1 MRSEMR
7 KLRIA
12 FDASQTGR
20 RKAGCGFYAA
30 ALLDGLLRASKNIY
44 DYTALTSF
52 GSFFHDPCQALAFP
66 HLGRGSGYGPRFLS
80 RRAATLFWNNRA
92 RGGRYL
98 DQFDIVHANNFWC
111 PPWHISGCLVYTLYD
126 MSFLDNPEWTTAKN
140 RSGCLEGIQRSARFA
155 DKFVA
160 ISEATKGAF
169 LNHFPDVIPD
179 KITVVYPASRYSMPG
194 YSRKPMR
201 PKRMPARVQTN
212 FFLSVGTIEPRKN
225 QEFLVIAYENYR
237 DRGNPPIP
245 LVFAGKPGWLM
256 DGFQARIQASR
267 WADDIHMLG
276 YVSEGELAWLYS
288 NCLANL
294 YPSLYE
300 GFGLPVLEG
309 MSFGACTLASDRTSI
324 PEIAGNAGILLPPND
339 TEAWIQALANL
350 TARQTEMS
358 ELKKLALARS
368 TAFEWATSTD
378 NILALYEK
386 H

>member
-1 MRSEMR
+1 MR

-30 ALLDGLLRASKNIY
+30 ALLDGLLRGSRDAY
-44 DYTALTSF
+44 DYTVLTSF

-66 HLGRGSGYGPRFLS
+66 HWARGCGYGPRFLS

-92 RGGRYL
+92 RGGQYL

-111 PPWHISGCLVYTLYD
+111 PPWSISGCLVYTLYD
-126 MSFLDNPEWTTAKN
+126 MSFLDNPEWTTDKN
-140 RSGCLEGIQRSARFA
+140 RSGCLEGVQRAARFA
-155 DKFVA
+155 DRFVA
-160 ISEATKGAF
+160 ISEATKSAF
-169 LNHFPDVIPD
+169 LNHFPDVSPD

-194 YSRKPMR
+194 YSRKPR
-201 PKRMPARVQTN
+201 KPKKMPARVHSN

-225 QEFLVIAYENYR
+225 QEFLVTAYENYR
-237 DRGNPPIP
+237 ERGNPPIP
-245 LVFAGKPGWLM
+245 LVFAGKQGWLM
-256 DGFQARIQASR
+256 DGFQARIKSSK

-276 YVSEGELAWLYS
+276 YVSERELAWLYS

-309 MSFGACTLASDRTSI
+309 MSFGAYTLAANVTSI
-324 PEIAGNAGILLPPND
+324 PEIAGTAGILLPPND
-339 TEAWIQALANL
+339 TEAWIRALANI
-350 TARQTEMS
+350 TTEPS
-358 ELKKLALARS
+358 EMRELRSFALAQSS
-368 TAFEWATSTD
+368 TFAWAESTKD
-378 NILALYEK
+378 IFALYEK
-386 H
+386 NK